1 MSTGENLLTLQEI
14 DLEADRLHAELKDLL
29 ELKELSRKRAA
40 YKKLKAEEARLIAA
54 RKDLEF
60 ELEDLERT
68 QRETEQKVTIAQH
81 DAHVLK
87 DYREVQDL
95 EVELSLLAK
104 QLDKLAFDQ
113 DAKRAEIDQARDREA
128 YIIDYVAKFEA
139 SLLHDA
145 QEVREAAQK
154 LKGELAE
161 LEARRK
167 KCVHKLDE
175 DVLRALRRRPRRA
188 GRGGGREARGRR
200 ALCLPHGAHR
210 VLARRSRP
218 LGRDSGVPVL
228 PPHPH
233 TAGRRSRC
241 PMRRAQEPSFWA

>member
-175 DVLRALRRRPRRA
+175 DVLARYDAVRAA
-188 GRGGGREARGRR
+188 RGGVAVEKLEGGVPSACRM
-200 ALCLPHGAHR
+200 ALTESSLAD
-210 VLARRSRP
+210 LAR
-218 LGRDSGVPVL
+218 SGEI
-228 PPHPH
+228 
-233 TAGRRSRC
+233 AEC
-241 PMRRAQEPSFWA
+241 PYCHRILIQRGGDPDAR